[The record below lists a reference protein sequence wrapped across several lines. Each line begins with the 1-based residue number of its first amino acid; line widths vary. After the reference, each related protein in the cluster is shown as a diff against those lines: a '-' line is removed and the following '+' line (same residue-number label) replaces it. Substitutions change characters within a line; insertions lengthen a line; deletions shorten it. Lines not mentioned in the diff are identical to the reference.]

1 MRTVIFLLLN
11 RLLLTSGSGPG
22 NFVEDAGQWME
33 AGYKTWVRLGEEVE
47 DVTVIEVRARL
58 SEMLGDPGAI
68 DRDRVSL
75 EIRAGDSGW
84 RLAQSEPVIRS
95 VTFNES

>member
-1 MRTVIFLLLN
+1 MKSVIFLLLN
-11 RLLLTSGSGPG
+11 ELLLTSGEPG

-68 DRDRVSL
+68 HRDRVSL

-84 RLAQSEPVIRS
+84 RLAESEPVVR
-95 VTFNES
+95 

>member
-1 MRTVIFLLLN
+1 MKAAIFLLLN

-47 DVTVIEVRARL
+47 DVTVIEGKARL
-58 SEMLGDPGAI
+58 SE
-68 DRDRVSL
+68 
-75 EIRAGDSGW
+75 IRTTAPQ
-84 RLAQSEPVIRS
+84 RAATVL
-95 VTFNES
+95 